1 MYLCGKFARICRTL
15 DEIRRSGVVRF
26 AFTKSGRQ
34 TINRDFA
41 EAFAT
46 FLNCSPEY
54 VEIEWDEIFSHNGVV
69 PADYITNDSVY
80 YTPDALLKADIICGT
95 TYIYDWRE
103 KFFDFAGEMQVSDL
117 LIVSKY
123 RQQQSVINQFFV
135 PERMRPKTQKLRVK
149 NYRDLK
155 GLKIALMGNSSYE
168 RNMQIINDMIGG
180 GITIVKTRSE
190 EESQELA
197 RLLLRTTTKN
207 SLSRSLS
214 QNPTVWHGLLPKAT
228 RPSAKKSTISS

>member
-1 MYLCGKFARICRTL
+1 MMVSSAYSRTL

-46 FLNCSPEY
+46 FLTCSPEY

-190 EESQELA
+190 EE
-197 RLLLRTTTKN
+197 
-207 SLSRSLS
+207 
-214 QNPTVWHGLLPKAT
+214 
-228 RPSAKKSTISS
+228 